1 MAKFCVLASSS
12 KGNSSW
18 LGCGESSIL
27 IDAGISCR
35 RMCSRIAQLGGEANK
50 LSAVLITHEHTD
62 HIGGL
67 LNFLKKNNAKVFA
80 PQAVIDYIIKNGYAP
95 AGADLNVIGDKP
107 FAVNDIEVKAFK
119 TPHDSEASV
128 GYRITLPGGET
139 VGIATDLGHI
149 TDEVRTGVLGC
160 RTVLLEANYDS
171 RLLDMGS
178 YPWFLKQRIR
188 SERGHLENS
197 DSAEFAAELVK
208 NGTVRLILGHLSR
221 ENNNP
226 ALARQTAQDSLRRH
240 GMISGIDFE
249 LAVADYDLPTGPL
262 RF

>member
-12 KGNSSW
+12 KGNSAW

-35 RMCSRIAQLGGEANK
+35 RICNSIAQAGGEAAQ
-50 LSAVLITHEHTD
+50 LSAVLITHEHSD
-62 HIGGL
+62 HINGL
-67 LNFLKKNNAKVFA
+67 LNLIKKTKAKV
-80 PQAVIDYIIKNGYAP
+80 YAP
-95 AGADLNVIGDKP
+95 AAVLDYITKNQHVPAGTELFTVGDKP
-107 FAVNDIEVKAFK
+107 FEINGIEIKAFK

-128 GYRITLPGGET
+128 GYRMTLPNGET
-139 VGIATDLGHI
+139 VAVATDLGHV
-149 TDEVRTGVLGC
+149 TDEVRNGVMGC
-160 RTVLLEANYDS
+160 GTVLLESNYDN

-188 SERGHLENS
+188 SEFGHLENVE
-197 DSAEFAAELVK
+197 SAKFAAELVK
-208 NGTVRLILGHLSR
+208 NGTVRLFLGHLSR

-226 ALARQTAQDSLRRH
+226 ALALQTAEQMLHQS
-240 GMISGIDFE
+240 GMVRGVDFE
-249 LAVADYDLPTGPL
+249 LEVAHYDLPSKIA